1 MVASV
6 AAGITILVDACYQVE
21 IQNLND
27 CLVAICVNSL

>member
-6 AAGITILVDACYQVE
+6 AAGITILVDACCQVE

-27 CLVAICVNSL
+27 SLMALCVNSL